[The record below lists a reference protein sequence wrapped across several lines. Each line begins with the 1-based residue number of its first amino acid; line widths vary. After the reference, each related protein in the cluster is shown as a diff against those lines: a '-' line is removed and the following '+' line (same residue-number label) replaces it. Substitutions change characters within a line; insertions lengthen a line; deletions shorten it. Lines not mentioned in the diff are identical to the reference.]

1 MLCCCCL
8 RCHFQPN
15 KNCNYNSFMYTHS
28 VCIVREFF
36 VVVVVVAPCYEDLFV
51 LGPYTRSRC
60 AFSDAFGLCVFS
72 EL

>member
-1 MLCCCCL
+1 
-8 RCHFQPN
+8 
-15 KNCNYNSFMYTHS
+15 MYTHS